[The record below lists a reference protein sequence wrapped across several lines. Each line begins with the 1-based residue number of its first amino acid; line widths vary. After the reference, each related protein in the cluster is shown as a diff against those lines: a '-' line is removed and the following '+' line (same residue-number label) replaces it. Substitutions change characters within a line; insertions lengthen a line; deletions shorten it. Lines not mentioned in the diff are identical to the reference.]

1 MSAAHIDRIS
11 AGYALPFTEQ
21 IKYAIRTM
29 TYGELLN
36 LAEDLTNYYKPTE
49 KEHMAKALWSMA
61 NAPLKDEKEQTK
73 EERTSVSG
81 GLYAP

>member
-11 AGYALPFTEQ
+11 AGYALPFLEQ

-29 TYGELLN
+29 PYGELMEM
-36 LAEDLTNYYKPTE
+36 AEAVTQMDADKTANQ
-49 KEHMAKALWSMA
+49 LWRWA

>member
-29 TYGELLN
+29 PYGDFMDMA
-36 LAEDLTNYYKPTE
+36 LAIGADTSK
-49 KEHMAKALWSMA
+49 MWGWASAS
-61 NAPLKDEKEQTK
+61 LKDEKEQTE

-81 GLYAP
+81 GIYAP

>member
-1 MSAAHIDRIS
+1 MTHMSAAHIDRIS

-29 TYGELLN
+29 PYGELMEMADAVTSNGDITGTATN
-36 LAEDLTNYYKPTE
+36 LW
-49 KEHMAKALWSMA
+49 MWA
-61 NAPLKDEKEQTK
+61 NATFKDEKEQTTK
-73 EERTSVSG
+73 ERTSISG